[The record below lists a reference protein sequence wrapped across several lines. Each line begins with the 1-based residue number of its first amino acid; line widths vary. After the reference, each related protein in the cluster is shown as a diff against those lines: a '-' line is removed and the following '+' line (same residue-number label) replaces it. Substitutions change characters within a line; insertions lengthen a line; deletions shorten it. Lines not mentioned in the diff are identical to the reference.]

1 VHSILSAHCVRASK
15 QAQAGGS
22 IETRNGLTLS
32 TWTAPWWRSILQPG
46 AGELEKNA
54 ANIRDALPFSTPRA
68 WQARVLLGNQAGM
81 AVMSLHTELHDP
93 IDRLQDIRRGAAIA
107 IVRCPQG
114 GSRPRRP
121 TGCHF
126 AWQKRNAY
134 SGCHVAEA
142 LAPLRD
148 GVFR

>member
-1 VHSILSAHCVRASK
+1 VDGTLV
-15 QAQAGGS
+15 AQYLAGG
-22 IETRNGLTLS
+22 G
-32 TWTAPWWRSILQPG
+32 G
-46 AGELEKNA
+46 GVEKNA
-54 ANIRDALPFSTPRA
+54 AIVRSALPFSASRA
-68 WQARVLLGNQAGM
+68 WQARALLGNQAGM

-93 IDRLQDIRRGAAIA
+93 IDLLQEIRRSAAIA
-107 IVRCPQG
+107 VVRCPQG

-121 TGCHF
+121 TGCYF

-142 LAPLRD
+142 LATLRD